1 MRKRKRKQFIGAN
14 VAPRKP
20 VLAEAP
26 DGDAISEELKKQID
40 DDVLAGRIYTIKEI
54 QKLMRCSYDTAR
66 TRVVGEPGVIWFGDP
81 RIPHCVF
88 KNIIRRCM
96 KRADAA

>member
-1 MRKRKRKQFIGAN
+1 MRKKAKEFIGAI

-26 DGDAISEELKKQID
+26 DGDAISEQLKKQID

-66 TRVVGEPGVIWFGDP
+66 TRGVNEPGVIWFGDP

-88 KNIIRRCM
+88 KNIIQRCM

>member
-1 MRKRKRKQFIGAN
+1 MKKKVKQFIGAI

-20 VLAEAP
+20 ALAEAP
-26 DGDAISEELKKQID
+26 DGDGISEDLKKQID

-66 TRVVGEPGVIWFGDP
+66 TRVVNEPGVIWFGDP

-88 KNIIRRCM
+88 KNILWRSM

>member
-1 MRKRKRKQFIGAN
+1 MRKKAKQFIGAI

-20 VLAEAP
+20 VLAATP
-26 DGDAISEELKKQID
+26 DDTVSSDLQAQID
-40 DDVLAGRIYTIKEI
+40 DDLAAGRIYTIKEI

-66 TRVVGEPGVIWFGDP
+66 TRVVNEPGVIWFGDP
-81 RIPHCVF
+81 RIPHCIF